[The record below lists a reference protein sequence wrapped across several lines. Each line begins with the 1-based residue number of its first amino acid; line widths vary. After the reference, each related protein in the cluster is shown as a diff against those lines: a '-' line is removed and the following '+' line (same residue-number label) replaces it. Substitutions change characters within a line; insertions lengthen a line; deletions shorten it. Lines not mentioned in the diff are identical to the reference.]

1 MEEGE
6 GRGAGGECELETTPS
21 GRGGREGGQGASVNW
36 RQLPVEEGGG
46 KGGRGR
52 V

>member
-6 GRGAGGECELETTPS
+6 GR
-21 GRGGREGGQGASVNW
+21 GGQGASVNW
-36 RQLPVEEGGG
+36 RQLPVEEGEGR
-46 KGGRGR
+46 GGRGR

>member
-1 MEEGE
+1 MNCRQLPVEEG
-6 GRGAGGECELETTPS
+6 GGK
-21 GRGGREGGQGASVNW
+21 GGQGASVNW
-36 RQLPVEEGGG
+36 RQLPVGEGGG